1 MCASAI
7 KGDDTDFGVFLIYEK
22 PVRGDEALTIANV
35 IAVQTVVTIL
45 LG

>member
-1 MCASAI
+1 MCASPI

-22 PVRGDEALTIANV
+22 PVRGDVALTIANV